1 MPGFEIQLNSRLE
14 FHIWLFSSA
23 IATCDPALGISAC
36 DFGPATLE
44 NLLIAACGD

>member
-14 FHIWLFSSA
+14 FRMWFFPSA
-23 IATCDPALGISAC
+23 IATCDPALGTSAC

-44 NLLIAACGD
+44 NPLIAA